1 MLVKINVITMTV
13 LLLVLSCSGNLSAAE
28 TAKKSGKTK
37 ILVGAGLMAG
47 GAALAIHGGSNVFEE
62 GGDVEFISGI
72 GIFGA
77 GAVLTIWGLHQN
89 SHKNLA
95 SKSMKEEV
103 EPSLEMQFI
112 AGPTRKGISASML
125 IKW

>member
-1 MLVKINVITMTV
+1 MLKPKSITVTV
-13 LLLVLSCSGNLSAAE
+13 LLFLLFCAVNLSATE

-72 GIFGA
+72 AIFGA
-77 GAVLTIWGLHQN
+77 GAVLTILGIREN
-89 SHKNLA
+89 SHRNSA
-95 SKSMKEEV
+95 SASMKEQA
-103 EPSLEMQFI
+103 EPRLEMQFI
-112 AGPTRKGISASML
+112 AGPTRKGISAGMM

>member
-1 MLVKINVITMTV
+1 
-13 LLLVLSCSGNLSAAE
+13 LLFIVCAVNLSAAE

-77 GAVLTIWGLHQN
+77 GAVLTIFGIREN
-89 SHKNLA
+89 SRSKNLMGT
-95 SKSMKEEV
+95 SWKEQV
-103 EPSLEMQFI
+103 EAPLEMQVI
-112 AGPTRKGISASML
+112 AGPTRKGIAGGMIL
-125 IKW
+125 KW

>member
-1 MLVKINVITMTV
+1 MLVKINVITITV
-13 LLLVLSCSGNLSAAE
+13 LCLLFSCSGDLSAAE

-72 GIFGA
+72 AIFGA
-77 GAVLTIWGLHQN
+77 GAVLTILGIREN
-89 SHKNLA
+89 SHRNLA
-95 SKSMKEEV
+95 SASMKEQA
-103 EPSLEMQFI
+103 EPRLEIQFI
-112 AGPTRKGISASML
+112 AGPTRKGISAGMML
-125 IKW
+125 KW

>member
-1 MLVKINVITMTV
+1 MIVKSKSVTVAV
-13 LLLVLSCSGNLSAAE
+13 LLFIVCAVNLSAAE

-89 SHKNLA
+89 SHKNLE
-95 SKSMKEEV
+95 STSLKEQA
-103 EPSLEMQFI
+103 EPRLEMQFI
-112 AGPTRKGISASML
+112 AGPTRKGISAGMM